1 MAATMTHL
9 TDELLDTAADGDTL
23 APADAEHLRAC
34 AECQANVERL
44 RALRGRL
51 AALPQALP
59 TDSDLWPTVHGA
71 IRARRRR
78 RLVFTSSLG
87 LALAA
92 ALLIAVVRIG
102 NGPDAV
108 PSSVETSVE
117 LAELKAVAPPVV
129 VEAMAANLTIYDAA
143 LRELEA
149 FAASE
154 RDNADVQQRIE
165 ELRRKRAAL
174 LRLASNS

>member
-1 MAATMTHL
+1 MTHL
-9 TDELLDTAADGDTL
+9 TDELLDAAADGVVRESTAAD
-23 APADAEHLRAC
+23 HLRTC
-34 AECQANVERL
+34 AECQRRVERL

-51 AALPQALP
+51 AALPQTVA
-59 TDSDLWPTVHGA
+59 TDADLWPRVHDA
-71 IRARRRR
+71 IRARQRRR
-78 RLVFTSSLG
+78 FLFTSSAT

-92 ALLIAVVRIG
+92 ALLIAVVRVG
-102 NGPDAV
+102 NGPDTV
-108 PSSVETSVE
+108 PFGVTTSVE
-117 LAELKAVAPPVV
+117 LAELKAVVAPVV

-143 LRELEA
+143 LHELETY
-149 FAASE
+149 AASQ

>member
-1 MAATMTHL
+1 MTHL
-9 TDELLDTAADGDTL
+9 TDELLDDAADGGTL
-23 APADAEHLRAC
+23 ASTAAEHLLTC
-34 AECQANVERL
+34 AECRRNVERL

-51 AALPQALP
+51 AALPQTVA
-59 TDSDLWPTVHGA
+59 TDADLWPTVHGA
-71 IRARRRR
+71 IRARQRR
-78 RLVFTSSLG
+78 RLVVTSSAA

-92 ALLIAVVRIG
+92 ALLIAVVRAG
-102 NGPDAV
+102 NGPDTV
-108 PSSVETSVE
+108 PGGTTSVE
-117 LAELKAVAPPVV
+117 LAELKAVVAPVV

-143 LRELEA
+143 LSELEA
-149 FAASE
+149 YVASE